1 MIYREIALPDPLR
14 AVALCAWRFVIEPS
28 DPPSFLHQVPPDGAA
43 GLVLTRAPE
52 GSLHA
57 LLLGP
62 TLAAFTV
69 PVAQSFDYVGLR
81 LRPEMARRVMGTPP
95 LPGTVEQAALD
106 GPFAPVWRDLTA
118 LIEGECAWAGAV
130 AMFDQVEPGD
140 AAIARAVD
148 RLIASGGTV
157 TVARLAA
164 LSQLSERQ
172 FRRRFHAATG
182 IAPKQYADVQRVR
195 RALILALDDPDWAA
209 VAHDS
214 GFADQPHLIRDVKQ
228 RFGAAP
234 RRIAGYFGGMQHE
247 LLDLPDGRNI
257 QARPA
262 NAA

>member
-1 MIYREIALPDPLR
+1 MIYREIALPDSLR
-14 AVALCAWRFVIEPS
+14 AVALCAWQFVIEAK
-28 DPPSFLHQVPPDGAA
+28 DPPSFPHQVPPDGAA
-43 GLVLTRAPE
+43 GLVLTRAPD

-57 LLLGP
+57 RLLGP
-62 TLAAFTV
+62 ALAAFTV
-69 PVAQSFDYVGLR
+69 PVAQGFDYVGLR
-81 LRPEMARRVMGTPP
+81 LRPEMARQVMGAPP
-95 LPGTVEQAALD
+95 LPGTVDQVALN
-106 GPFAPVWRDLTA
+106 GPFAPVWRDLAA
-118 LIEGECAWAGAV
+118 LIAGACDWRGAI
-130 AMFDQVEPGD
+130 AMFGGIVPGD
-140 AAIARAVD
+140 AAVAGAID
-148 RLIASGGTV
+148 HLIASGGAV
-157 TVARLAA
+157 PVARLAA
-164 LSQLSERQ
+164 EGGLSERQ

-182 IAPKQYADVQRVR
+182 VAPKQYADVQRVR

-234 RRIAGYFGGMQHE
+234 RRVAGYFGGMQHE

>member
-14 AVALCAWRFVIEPS
+14 GVALCAWRFVIETS

-43 GLVLTRAPE
+43 GLVLTRAPD

-57 LLLGP
+57 RLLGP
-62 TLAAFTV
+62 ALAAFTV
-69 PVAQSFDYVGLR
+69 PVAQGFDYAGLR
-81 LRPEMARRVMGTPP
+81 LRPEMARQVMGTPP
-95 LPGTVEQAALD
+95 LPGTVQEAALD
-106 GPFAPVWRDLTA
+106 GAFAPVWRDLAA
-118 LIEGECAWAGAV
+118 LIADQCDWAGAS
-130 AMFDQVEPGD
+130 AMFGRIGPGD
-140 AAIARAVD
+140 AAVAGAVD
-148 RLIASGGTV
+148 RLIASGGTLS
-157 TVARLAA
+157 VAGLAA
-164 LSQLSERQ
+164 HAGLSKRQ

-182 IAPKQYADVQRVR
+182 VAPKQYADVQRVR

-234 RRIAGYFGGMQHE
+234 RRIAGYFGGMHHE
-247 LLDLPDGRNI
+247 LLDLPDGRNL

-262 NAA
+262 DAA